1 MQPLLSQTPPLQPS
15 SAPLLPSRV
24 HLRDLALFEASGP
37 DALAFLQGQLTNDLL
52 GAKAERATLAGYC
65 TAQGRLLATMVLAR
79 APTAQDPDRR
89 IGLMS
94 KDLMASVLKRLSMF
108 VLRAKVKLTPQAQT
122 VLGISATAEQAL
134 ELGQR
139 LGCALPDQ
147 PYQAVSTA
155 CGVWIN
161 APTASGPLGLAAPQH
176 RWWLALSEEPATN
189 ATNATNAMN
198 AMNALS
204 TLTQETSYENWQ
216 AQDIAAGLPWICAA
230 TQDLF
235 IPQTLNLDLIDG
247 VSFTKGCYP
256 GQEIVARS
264 HYRGTVKRR
273 MHRGWVTIAD
283 TATLV
288 AGQDIFDAQGSEQAC
303 GRIINCVATQTH
315 APESSR
321 TLSLLFETT
330 FEAVEHNAL
339 RAGARDGAPIELC
352 NRKRN

>member
-1 MQPLLSQTPPLQPS
+1 
-15 SAPLLPSRV
+15 
-24 HLRDLALFEASGP
+24 
-37 DALAFLQGQLTNDLL
+37 
-52 GAKAERATLAGYC
+52 
-65 TAQGRLLATMVLAR
+65 MVLAR
-79 APTAQDPDRR
+79 APTAEDPGRL

-94 KDLMASVLKRLSMF
+94 RDLMASVLKRLSMF
-108 VLRAKVKLTPQAQT
+108 VLRAKVKLTPLAQS

-155 CGVWIN
+155 SGLWIN
-161 APTASGPLGLAAPQH
+161 APTASGPLGLAAPLQ
-176 RWWLALSEEPATN
+176 RWWLALSQELVTTTN
-189 ATNATNAMN
+189 ATHPTNPTHPTHPS
-198 AMNALS
+198 NALS
-204 TLTQETSYENWQ
+204 TLTQETGYEGWQ

-235 IPQTLNLDLIDG
+235 IPQTLNLDLIEG

-273 MHRGWVTIAD
+273 MHRGLVTIAQ
-283 TATLV
+283 TSTLV

-303 GRIINCVATQTH
+303 GRIINCVATQTK
-315 APESSR
+315 APEASR
-321 TLSLLFETT
+321 TISLLFETT

-339 RAGARDGAPIELC
+339 RAGARDGAPIELSALPYALQP
-352 NRKRN
+352 KA